1 VRARI
6 PALASALAIV
16 AGVAAGCGGSS
27 ASRGISLDGQ
37 RAALAGYLR
46 EVEPI
51 RLAVNRLLEGADPI
65 VLAYRRGR
73 LSPEHAARS
82 MGALER
88 RFAAYT
94 IDIAAVSPTTSQLRS
109 LHAPYAH
116 TYILEDSYL
125 SALASGLSE
134 RKLAGLPETQS
145 AQRAAIIEW
154 RTGLAVIARHV
165 SLTLPPDLQQAGR
178 GEVAPSVSGS

>member
-1 VRARI
+1 MPASI
-6 PALASALAIV
+6 LGLAGALALGAAAV
-16 AGVAAGCGGSS
+16 AGCGETS
-27 ASRGISLDGQ
+27 ASRGISPQSQ

-46 EVEPI
+46 DVEPI

-73 LSPEHAARS
+73 LSPGNAARS
-82 MGALER
+82 MQALER

-94 IDIAAVSPTTSQLRS
+94 IDIAAVTPMTPQLRS

-125 SALASGLSE
+125 SALATGLSE

-154 RTGLAVIARHV
+154 RTGLAVIARRV
-165 SLTLPPDLQQAGR
+165 GLSLPRDLQQAGR